1 MPLSHAQV
9 VVWSC
14 PLGDMCPGSVGGV
27 PLDSRSYVANWRCTL
42 CMCYS
47 LFVVCACV
55 CVHCT
60 CVRCERCPSL
70 PPPQQAA
77 HPTTMCVKRRSEGPL
92 PVGASCHSLWTAILS
107 CEWCSACYHSSLHL
121 SMHSCAVCLS
131 AIGTV

>member
-1 MPLSHAQV
+1 MSIAECAALCVRCCLLRMMQSPRASLPCTGGRMELSF
-9 VVWSC
+9 
-14 PLGDMCPGSVGGV
+14 GRYV
-27 PLDSRSYVANWRCTL
+27 PLVSGGCPIGLQILCSKLHCTW

-92 PVGASCHSLWTAILS
+92 PVGASCHSLWAAILS
-107 CEWCSACYHSSLHL
+107 CEWCSAC
-121 SMHSCAVCLS
+121 
-131 AIGTV
+131 